1 MGDDVVVGWGCYN
14 WWRFWWFWWLKFRLW
29 RRLAELAAAAALMV
43 GSVEGGGGTAAG
55 LEVAFMVVIPMLV
68 LVAALLEI

>member
-1 MGDDVVVGWGCYN
+1 M
-14 WWRFWWFWWLKFRLW
+14 
-29 RRLAELAAAAALMV
+29 AAAPVLMV

-68 LVAALLEI
+68 LVAALLEVYACAVGGGPAGGNSVEDCSAGGRL